1 MLTFCHFASDS
12 FEQKKQNIMKLKS
25 FISNH
30 SLKTLLLFFPRG
42 NHYHEF
48 GMFPLSSCFLLLIS
62 VFVGNF
68 RSKVGMALSAS

>member
-1 MLTFCHFASDS
+1 
-12 FEQKKQNIMKLKS
+12 MKLKS

-30 SLKTLLLFFPRG
+30 SLKTPLPFFPRG

-48 GMFPLSSCFLLLIS
+48 GMFPLSSCFLLLIA